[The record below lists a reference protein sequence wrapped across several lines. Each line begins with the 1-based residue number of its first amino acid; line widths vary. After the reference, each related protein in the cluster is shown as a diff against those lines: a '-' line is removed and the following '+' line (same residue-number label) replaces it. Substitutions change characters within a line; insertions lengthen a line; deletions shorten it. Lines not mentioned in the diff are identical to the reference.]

1 MGDPKGVILKKLTCK
16 DYGYS
21 KAYMKKIGYTVGDK
35 ETRKLAQWYF
45 VPTHSPRLAR
55 AVI

>member
-1 MGDPKGVILKKLTCK
+1 MVILKKLSCK
-16 DYGYS
+16 DYGFS